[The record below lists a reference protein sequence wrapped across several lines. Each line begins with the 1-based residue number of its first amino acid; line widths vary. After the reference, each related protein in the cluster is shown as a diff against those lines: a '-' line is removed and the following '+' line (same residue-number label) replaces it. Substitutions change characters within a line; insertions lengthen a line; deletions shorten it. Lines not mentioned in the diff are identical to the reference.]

1 MFKKLLA
8 VLLTTLFL
16 FSVLE
21 AKEQAKKKVIKKEV
35 YKAVWDKTYGGD
47 DGDIAQ
53 GIVALENGESAL
65 IGTCRS
71 FDAQRTD
78 ICVSRMDAKGEILW
92 RLLLGGAKEDEG
104 KAIIRAADGSL
115 IILGSSK
122 SFAKNYDR
130 DLYVAKV
137 SPDGKLVWK
146 QTVGGDRD
154 EFAGGLAGTDD
165 GGVLVVGDSN
175 SFGNGYKD
183 VYIAK
188 LDKNGKVL
196 SSYIMGGEKED
207 SAKALTRTADG
218 NMMLVGYREP
228 ERAGDT
234 DFFVVKLDQN
244 GKKIWT
250 KTYGQEQA
258 DSLNSVT
265 ATVDG
270 GIVATGST
278 RSYGS
283 EQTDMSVIKFDTDGN
298 IVWHKIYGFK
308 YYEYGNA
315 VSSTDD
321 GGVMVA
327 GGTTTL
333 GKGDHSVYMIALDK
347 SGELI
352 WSHVYGDR
360 GKDTMNAIARMDDGS
375 MVAVGGSDS
384 YSRATKF
391 YMLKIDKQEKPIT
404 VKVN

>member
-1 MFKKLLA
+1 
-8 VLLTTLFL
+8 
-16 FSVLE
+16 
-21 AKEQAKKKVIKKEV
+21 
-35 YKAVWDKTYGGD
+35 
-47 DGDIAQ
+47 
-53 GIVALENGESAL
+53 
-65 IGTCRS
+65 
-71 FDAQRTD
+71 
-78 ICVSRMDAKGEILW
+78 LW

-104 KAIIRAADGSL
+104 KAITRAADGSL
-115 IILGSSK
+115 IVLGSSK

-137 SPDGKLVWK
+137 SLDGKLVWK
-146 QTVGGDRD
+146 QTLGGDRD
-154 EFAGGLAGTDD
+154 EFAGGIAGTDD
-165 GGVLVVGDSN
+165 GGMLVVGDSN

-207 SAKALTRTADG
+207 SAKALTRIADG
-218 NMMLVGYREP
+218 NMILVGYREP

-244 GKKIWT
+244 GKNIWA

-258 DSLNSVT
+258 DLLNSVT
-265 ATVDG
+265 ALADG

-283 EQTDMSVIKFDTDGN
+283 EQTDMSVIKFDTNGN

-315 VSSTDD
+315 VDNTED

-360 GKDTMNAIARMDDGS
+360 GKDTVNAIARMDDGS

-404 VKVN
+404 VKVD